1 MARNPSHTHTH
12 THTHTHSHLLLTQLL
27 INGTY
32 RSNLEFY
39 GGACRLHTEIIEHP
53 AFLNFEFRSSRAW
66 ERARIFEN
74 AAFVCVFLL
83 TAGQEGLFLLWNSM
97 SLWHMLLF
105 VPFLNVGTS
114 VFLVAGHPRTPGEHA
129 RCWWNS
135 TPPHLSELTETCEQ
149 HAVLWVRRAVGS
161 WDPETSVCYPQQEHL
176 QAARMAG
183 LWTPGAHPSGSIP

>member
-1 MARNPSHTHTH
+1 MLH
-12 THTHTHSHLLLTQLL
+12 THTHTHSLLLLTQLL

-39 GGACRLHTEIIEHP
+39 GGAADSILELSNIQHSWTQ
-53 AFLNFEFRSSRAW
+53 RSSRAW

-83 TAGQEGLFLLWNSM
+83 TVGQEGLFLLWNST
-97 SLWHMLLF
+97 SLWHRLLF

-135 TPPHLSELTETCEQ
+135 TPAHLSELTKTCEQ

-176 QAARMAG
+176 QAACMAG
-183 LWTPGAHPSGSIP
+183 LWTPGAHPPGSIP